1 MRTRRHHAPHR
12 KPPVYARTL
21 TFSALAISLLV
32 SSGCTRDEG
41 EQRTGATGEGEA
53 QHSAETITAEGENNV
68 GDNNQN
74 GVTEQTSRAGESAM
88 EVAHAPE
95 QQPSEPTSPSD
106 EDRTL
111 LFDMSVFESEEAV
124 RNQAAVLI
132 REGERHLEL
141 MNCDAD
147 CVTLLDD
154 TGLFDAIA
162 SLTLLECTTAES
174 ADAYLATGG
183 HANLRSLGLEGCA
196 GFSDSEEATLL
207 GDDHVR
213 RLAALPT
220 LSGLESLSLARQGV
234 CSEGLRALADS
245 AHLDRLQALDISH
258 NTCLSDGALA
268 TFFEE
273 VSWPG
278 LRELNIRSTGAGEL
292 AMQALLASEGFPD
305 LESIG
310 LNNADELPA
319 GLVEELRRL
328 VSSCQPQD
336 TETP

>member
-1 MRTRRHHAPHR
+1 M
-12 KPPVYARTL
+12 TL
-21 TFSALAISLLV
+21 TLNALALSLLV

-41 EQRTGATGEGEA
+41 EQSAGAPSEEEA
-53 QHSAETITAEGENNV
+53 QQSAETITAEGENNV
-68 GDNNQN
+68 SDNNQN
-74 GVTEQTSRAGESAM
+74 GVTEQTSRAVDSTM
-88 EVAHAPE
+88 EAAHAPE
-95 QQPSEPTSPSD
+95 QEPADPASPSD

-124 RNQAAVLI
+124 RNQAAVLL

-147 CVTLLDD
+147 CVALLDD
-154 TGLFDAIA
+154 TGLFDAID

-196 GFSDSEEATLL
+196 GFSNSEGATLL

-213 RLAALPT
+213 RLADLPT
-220 LSGLESLSLARQGV
+220 LSGLESLSLARQNV
-234 CSEGLRALADS
+234 CAEGLRSLATS
-245 AHLDRLQALDISH
+245 PHLNGLHSLDVST
-258 NTCLSDGALA
+258 NACLSDSDLA
-268 TFFEE
+268 AFFSDA
-273 VSWPG
+273 SWPG
-278 LRELNIRSTGAGEL
+278 LVELNIRSTGAGEL

-328 VSSCQPQD
+328 VPACQ
-336 TETP
+336 TENGENP